1 MTLVDISS
9 GAHKS
14 GGETWGV
21 YCSTKAAGV
30 VLHQSIGKEQEN
42 CRVLNYSP
50 GIMRTEMQETIA
62 KGVDS
67 PSKQFLAK
75 VLDQNKEVPIA
86 ESVAKLLEVLEQD
99 TFETGSY
106 VDIYDSRGPPL

>member
-1 MTLVDISS
+1 MTIVDVSS
-9 GAHKS
+9 GASKS

-30 VLHQSIGKEQEN
+30 VLHQSISKEQPK

-62 KGVDS
+62 KSVDS
-67 PSKQFLAK
+67 PSKQFLHQ
-75 VLDQNKEVPIA
+75 VLSP
-86 ESVAKLLEVLEQD
+86 SH
-99 TFETGSY
+99 
-106 VDIYDSRGPPL
+106 